1 MYVWLLLWVCV
12 AAIEA
17 LLYTFSETNFLKSTL
32 PRILLGTILSVL
44 IVMTAGILLESDWHV
59 WIASALLTPYR
70 LINVVRFMQHRLQRD
85 RLRDV
90 SLQAHAWLVGAQIV
104 LFLMSRVVEHYSV
117 VVLASG
123 IATLQLLITLGLLRS
138 TLQTWE
144 YARPVVPSKHYPDK
158 ELPSVSVLIPA
169 RDETVT
175 LQRCLESILQSDYP
189 KFEVLVLDD
198 CSQDT
203 HTPEII
209 RSFAQRGVRFLQGE
223 IPEEHWVAKNFAC
236 EQLRHEADGSLL
248 LYANADVRFEPT
260 TMRAMVEHL
269 LSQNKEMLSV
279 LPVRPAE
286 EKLRFSLLQPMRY
299 YWELCLPRRMFKRP
313 PVLSTCWIIS
323 AERLEQYGG
332 FASAKQSVA
341 PETHF
346 ARKAVISD
354 GYSFVRNSAELK
366 VYRAKDTHTQYETTV
381 RMRYPQLHRRLE
393 LVAATSLFELLF
405 IAGPFFG
412 LIVSFSLPHTLA
424 FSLVWLAAVLATEIM
439 YFYVSVETRL
449 NTPITAMLAAPLAI
463 LVDIYMLHV
472 SLIRYEFGDVDWK
485 GRNVCIPVMR
495 VEPRKH
501 KLLRSSADLV

>member
-12 AAIEA
+12 AALEA
-17 LLYTFSETNFLKSTL
+17 LLYTFSEATFLKSTL
-32 PRILLGTILSVL
+32 ARVLLGSFLAFL
-44 IVMTAGILLESDWHV
+44 IVATTVTLLKSDWHV
-59 WIASALLTPYR
+59 WIASALITPYR
-70 LINVVRFMQHRLQRD
+70 LVNVVRFMRHRLQRD

-90 SLQAHAWLVGAQIV
+90 SLQAHAWLIGAQIA
-104 LFLMSRVVEHYSV
+104 LFLLSRALENQSIT
-117 VVLASG
+117 VLAGS
-123 IATLQLLITLGLLRS
+123 IAALQLIITLGLLRS

-144 YARPVVPSKHYPDK
+144 YAKPMVPGKHYVDK

-169 RDETVT
+169 RDETKA
-175 LQRCLESILQSDYP
+175 LEQCLESILQSDYP

-198 CSQDT
+198 CSQNT

-209 RSFAQRGVRFLQGE
+209 RSFAQQGVRFVQGE

-269 LSQNKEMLSV
+269 LSQHKEMLSV
-279 LPVRPAE
+279 LPVRPSE

-366 VYRAKDTHTQYETTV
+366 VYRAKDTHTQYDTTV

-393 LVAATSLFELLF
+393 LVAATSLFELIF

-412 LIVSFSLPHTLA
+412 LVVSFYLPHTLA
-424 FSLVWLAAVLATEIM
+424 FALVWLAAVLATEIM

-449 NTPITAMLAAPLAI
+449 NTPITALIAAPLAI
-463 LVDIYMLHV
+463 FVDIYMLHV
-472 SLIRYEFGDVDWK
+472 SLLRYEFGDVDWK

-501 KLLRSSADLV
+501 KLMRPNVDLV

>member
-1 MYVWLLLWVCV
+1 MHVWLLLWVCV
-12 AAIEA
+12 AALEA
-17 LLYTFSETNFLKSTL
+17 LLYAFSETNLLKSMVARMVL
-32 PRILLGTILSVL
+32 GSFLLIVL
-44 IVMTAGILLESDWHV
+44 IVTSGFLLRSDWLV
-59 WIASALLTPYR
+59 WIASALITPYR
-70 LINVVRFMQHRLQRD
+70 LVNIVRFMRHRLQRD

-90 SLQAHAWLVGAQIV
+90 SLQAHAWLVGTQIG
-104 LFLMSRVVEHYSV
+104 LFLISRAIENQPVVTLV
-117 VVLASG
+117 GG
-123 IATLQLLITLGLLRS
+123 IAAVQLIVILGLLRS
-138 TLQTWE
+138 TVQTWE
-144 YARPVVPSKHYPDK
+144 YAKPAAPGKHYSDK

-169 RDETVT
+169 RDETDA
-175 LQRCLESILQSDYP
+175 LQRCLESIVQSNYP

-198 CSQDT
+198 CSQNR

-209 RSFAQRGVRFLQGE
+209 RSFAQQGVRFVQGE
-223 IPEEHWVAKNFAC
+223 VPEEHWVAKNFAC

-248 LYANADVRFEPT
+248 LFANADVRFEPST
-260 TMRAMVEHL
+260 IRAMVEHM

-279 LPVRPAE
+279 LPVRPLE

-313 PVLSTCWIIS
+313 PVLSTCWLIS

-332 FASAKQSVA
+332 FASARQSVA

-346 ARKAVISD
+346 ARKAVIAD
-354 GYSFVRNSAELK
+354 GYSFVRSSAELK
-366 VYRAKDTHTQYETTV
+366 VFRAKEPGTQYETTV

-393 LVAATSLFELLF
+393 LVAATSIFELLF

-412 LIVSFSLPHTLA
+412 LVASFFLPHTLA
-424 FSLVWLAAVLATEIM
+424 FALVWLAAVVATEVM
-439 YFYVSVETRL
+439 YYYVSVETRL
-449 NTPITAMLAAPLAI
+449 NGPVTAIIAAPLAI

-472 SLIRYEFGDVDWK
+472 SLLRYEFGDVDWR

-501 KLLRSSADLV
+501 RLSRSNASLV